1 MAIALGIDTGGT
13 YTDAVLVEYE
23 TGQIV
28 ASAKSLTTKHNLAI
42 GIRGAIE
49 RVLAA
54 HPADICLV
62 SVSTT
67 LATNAIVEGK
77 GAPVA
82 ALLLGYANRLDAEIN
97 LARELGTDRYAL
109 IPGGHTADGEE
120 WEPLDLAAARAAI
133 LEHAPHVAGFAVSGF
148 FGTRNPSHELAV
160 SRMITELT
168 GLPVTCGHELTHR
181 LDALRRATTVALNA
195 SLIPLLCDLMD
206 AVERTMA
213 EKGIRA
219 PLMVVKGDGSLM
231 EASMA
236 RARPIET
243 ILSGPAASVVGA
255 QHLGDSAEAVVVDM
269 GGTTTDIA
277 VIRQGRP
284 RLNAQ
289 GAQVGR
295 WRTMVEAVDAH
306 TVGLGG
312 DSRIWFENGREL
324 RVGPQRIMPV
334 CLLAMDRPEIK
345 ETLRRQKARAKGN
358 EALDGEF
365 LLLQRDVPPSSD
377 EHPPFESDL
386 FAALRK
392 GPLSL
397 EQVYEIMQHPY
408 FYARYLERLER
419 EGVLLRAGLTPSDAA
434 HVLGMYADW
443 DHEAAVLVA
452 ELVGRRVTMNAE
464 ALCRQVIARTSER
477 IAAEVVHKLLSDDAQ
492 NGHHDILTNPLVERA
507 LRPATGLS
515 LECALTVRS
524 DIVAIGAPVQTYFP
538 RVSELLHSRLR
549 IPQAAGVANAFG
561 AVVGSIV
568 YRVHALV
575 IPHEEEEVYRVHLPD
590 QIKDFLNLADAVT
603 YAEQHGSELAR
614 QGAIQSGAAEVRVQV
629 ERDDLSAPVA
639 EGWGDS
645 IYLQTVMNIT
655 AVGRPRLAFQG

>member
-23 TGQIV
+23 SGRII
-28 ASAKSLTTKHNLAI
+28 ASAKALTTKHDLAI

-77 GAPVA
+77 GAPIA
-82 ALLLGYANRLDAEIN
+82 ALLLGYANRLDAEVN
-97 LARELGTDRYAL
+97 LARELGTDRYVL
-109 IPGGHTADGEE
+109 IAGGHTADGDE

-133 LEHAPHVAGFAVSGF
+133 VEHAPHVAGFAVSGF

-160 SRMITELT
+160 SQLITELT

-195 SLIPLLCDLMD
+195 SLIPLLCNLMD
-206 AVERTMA
+206 AVECTMS
-213 EKGIRA
+213 EKDIHA

-231 EASMA
+231 EASVA

-255 QHLGDSAEAVVVDM
+255 QYLGDSAEAVVVDM

-277 VIRQGRP
+277 VIRHGRP
-284 RLNAQ
+284 RLSEQ

-295 WRTMVEAVDAH
+295 WRTMVEAVDAQ

-312 DSRIWFENGREL
+312 DSRVWFDQGREL
-324 RVGPQRIMPV
+324 CIGPQRIMPI
-334 CLLAMDRPEIK
+334 CLLAMERPEIK
-345 ETLRRQKARAKGN
+345 ETLRRQKARAKGD

-365 LLLQRDVPPSSD
+365 LLLQRNAPLSTN
-377 EHPPFESDL
+377 EHPPFEREL
-386 FAALRK
+386 FAALRE
-392 GPLSL
+392 GPLSV
-397 EQVYEIMQHPY
+397 EQVYDIMQHPY

-443 DHEAAVLVA
+443 DSEAATLAA
-452 ELVGRRVTMNAE
+452 ELVGRRVAMDAE
-464 ALCRQVIARTSER
+464 TLCRQVVARTSER

-492 NGHHDILTNPLVERA
+492 DGHHDILTNHLIERA
-507 LRPATGLS
+507 LRPTTESS

-538 RVSELLHSRLR
+538 RVSELLHSHLC
-549 IPQAAGVANAFG
+549 IPHDAGVANALG

-575 IPHEEEEVYRVHLPD
+575 IPRDEEEVYRVHLPD
-590 QIKDFLNLADAVT
+590 QIKDFLNLADAVA
-603 YAEQHGSELAR
+603 YAEQHGRELAR
-614 QGAIQSGAAEVRVQV
+614 NGAIQSGAMEVRVQV
-629 ERDDLSAPVA
+629 ERKDLSAPVA

-645 IYLQTVMNIT
+645 LYLQTAMEIT
-655 AVGRPRLAFQG
+655 AVGRPRLAS